1 MLPGPGIGKLTTSED
16 TPNILEIRMGLVDA
30 WGAVAVDDMGK
41 DALCEGMTKV
51 VIRNT
56 GRFSSR
62 SGISLAD
69 DVLTFD
75 HESPL

>member
-1 MLPGPGIGKLTTSED
+1 
-16 TPNILEIRMGLVDA
+16 MGLVDA

-56 GRFSSR
+56 GRLSSR